1 MQPPL
6 AVAVAVGVGVG
17 VAVAVAVGVGVGV
30 DVVVVVLDDP
40 LPSPQAATIPAMLA
54 PANHLSARRR
64 ATRASIAFKS
74 SARLWP

>member
-1 MQPPL
+1 MQAPL
-6 AVAVAVGVGVG
+6 AVAVAVGVG

-30 DVVVVVLDDP
+30 EVVVVLDDP
-40 LPSPQAATIPAMLA
+40 PSSPQAATIPAMLA

-64 ATRASIAFKS
+64 ATSASIAFRS